1 MAWQLSSHC
10 AIVGL
15 RAFCHNGSSPRM
27 QAFNALI
34 TGASRGLG
42 TAIAR
47 EFWNKGANV
56 ALVARDSGR
65 LQEIADELRR
75 SAGNDVQIIAADL
88 SDPEAPAMI
97 LERLRTVWD
106 HLDVLVNNAAIT
118 GPIGPLTDNDWN
130 EWQAAIRI
138 NLLAPVALCRL
149 AIPWM
154 KPGSAIVNVSGG
166 GAAGPRPNF
175 SAYGTA
181 KAALVR
187 FTETLAQETAEL
199 GIRVNAIAPGA
210 MNTEMLE
217 AVLRSG
223 ILAGKELARA
233 QEQKQQGGVPPERAA
248 ALVYYLAA
256 RVSEGITGRLVSAVW
271 DPWNSLAERAG
282 ELRESDIYTL
292 RRITPEDRGK
302 KWT

>member
-1 MAWQLSSHC
+1 MP
-10 AIVGL
+10 
-15 RAFCHNGSSPRM
+15 NY
-27 QAFNALI
+27 NALI

-42 TAIAR
+42 EAIAR
-47 EFWNKGANV
+47 EFVNQGASV
-56 ALVARDSGR
+56 ALVARNTNQ
-65 LQEIADELRR
+65 LQQLADELRK
-75 SAGNDVQIIAADL
+75 SARGEVHVIAADL
-88 SDPEAPAMI
+88 ADADAPAAIM
-97 LERLRTVWD
+97 ERLRAVWPQ
-106 HLDVLVNNAAIT
+106 LDVLVNNAAIT
-118 GPIGPLTDNDWN
+118 GPIGPLRDNDWSQW
-130 EWQAAIRI
+130 EAAIRI

-154 KPGSAIVNVSGG
+154 KAGSAIVNISGG
-166 GAAGPRPNF
+166 GATGPRPNF
-175 SAYGTA
+175 SAYGTT

-223 ILAGKELARA
+223 DLAGKELARA
-233 QEQKQQGGVPPERAA
+233 QEQKQKGGVPPEKAA
-248 ALVYYLAA
+248 ALVYYLATPA
-256 RVSEGITGRLVSAVW
+256 SDGITGRLVSAVW
-271 DPWNSLAERAG
+271 DPWSSLSERAA

-302 KWT
+302 KWG